1 MMAKLADVRRKIQMK
16 KESVGNT
23 MKLGQQQL
31 ERLKKQQDRRELQ
44 TVDDIFDRVRR
55 QAEEHHTHVEQETH
69 GHSSS
74 SNSHGSGALAAQQTN
89 RASSSNQETDAAV
102 QAFNDLKYGDRLGA
116 GRAQDEFKSMF
127 PKPPASD
134 VEVDKQQRA
143 LLDQQQRELERLRQ
157 GVADGHS
164 SLNRE
169 FSQSAISRQSFNID
183 DVARRNQQRLQDL
196 QRRQMQDT
204 TDKDAT
210 PDELIQRFLKRDGGD
225 GTGTHQSAQNSNN
238 SNSNSNNTNRPALP
252 RSISNLLPSESD
264 DVSLVADTTFQPS
277 H

>member
-1 MMAKLADVRRKIQMK
+1 M
-16 KESVGNT
+16 S
-23 MKLGQQQL
+23 
-31 ERLKKQQDRRELQ
+31 RLRHRFGFNP
-44 TVDDIFDRVRR
+44 TIPFDFAFACLLRTASFTLTHDTRAHTR
-55 QAEEHHTHVEQETH
+55 THTHTH
-69 GHSSS
+69 TLSLSLS
-74 SNSHGSGALAAQQTN
+74 LASFFDA
-89 RASSSNQETDAAV
+89 ETDAAV

-116 GRAQDEFKSMF
+116 GRAQNEFKSMF

-164 SLNRE
+164 SVRCACLSETFFVSVEACVEVGTTAQADALHIASPLYTFFLQLNRE

-210 PDELIQRFLKRDGGD
+210 PDELIQRFLKRDGACA
-225 GTGTHQSAQNSNN
+225 SK
-238 SNSNSNNTNRPALP
+238 
-252 RSISNLLPSESD
+252 RSEWER
-264 DVSLVADTTFQPS
+264 ARE
-277 H
+277 